1 MTTRQVS
8 IKNRSY
14 YFYNDLINVLNFEGS
29 NLKLN
34 KKKTWKDIDIYY
46 IGYVDKKPDWN
57 VNSVNPLYLII
68 NRVYGYV
75 SEKNGNKFVT
85 IDKGDSVLKK
95 YDQVFSGIKQHIKKI
110 DGGEVNYSADYD
122 KIKFLSDDLLPLNKL
137 IYFPT
142 LTVVIRCA
150 FKQNGVFYLQVY
162 LDDCLY
168 KI

>member
-1 MTTRQVS
+1 M
-8 IKNRSY
+8 
-14 YFYNDLINVLNFEGS
+14 
-29 NLKLN
+29 
-34 KKKTWKDIDIYY
+34 
-46 IGYVDKKPDWN
+46 
-57 VNSVNPLYLII
+57 II